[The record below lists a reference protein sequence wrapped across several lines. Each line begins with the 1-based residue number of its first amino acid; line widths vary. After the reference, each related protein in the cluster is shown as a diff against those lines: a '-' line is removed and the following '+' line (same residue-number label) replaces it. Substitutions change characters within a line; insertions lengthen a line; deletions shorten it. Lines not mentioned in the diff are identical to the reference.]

1 MQLGGTI
8 PSHQGN
14 QTWGIHA
21 CTLKWEGIRHIMKHS
36 EPYEGLL
43 INKPF
48 NSILFTILLQLKLM

>member
-36 EPYEGLL
+36 EPYEGLS
-43 INKPF
+43 INKSF
-48 NSILFTILLQLKLM
+48 NSILFTILL